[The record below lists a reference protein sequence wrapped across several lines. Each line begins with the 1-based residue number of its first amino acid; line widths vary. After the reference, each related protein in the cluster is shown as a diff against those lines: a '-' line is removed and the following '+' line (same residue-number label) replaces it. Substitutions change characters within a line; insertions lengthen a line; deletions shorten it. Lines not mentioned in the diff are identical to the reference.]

1 MDNQNER
8 GSAWWMFAIAA
19 GAVAIVASLATGPI
33 AWWSVATM
41 IVLGVLAVV
50 LVVSGIRALVRKP

>member
-1 MDNQNER
+1 
-8 GSAWWMFAIAA
+8 MFAIAA

-41 IVLGVLAVV
+41 IVLGALAAV
-50 LVVSGIRALVRKP
+50 LVVSGIRSLVRKP